1 MPQRYAPPSRL
12 ARTHAVLSALL
23 SGATHED
30 AERMSRGIGVDEQW
44 LVGVIGSITEQA
56 RSFRNVRTPLQ
67 TERPDSGVEMQHLR
81 SRALWPS
88 RFGQTRHLL
97 EGQANVAIG
106 VPEHQPVLTL
116 GVRSA
121 IIWRLVAGTVLQA
134 EQLSIELREGTR
146 ILAVQYDLSD
156 PRHRCTWVTHACI
169 VAKPHLRLMTGSR
182 RTGLAT
188 STTRKLAGSLK
199 RLGQDNRIPQRYA
212 INREIGPA
220 LSCAA
225 ESSAISNS
233 PRRSL
238 LEPSYRLMITADSGS
253 RNPRYGLERTKV
265 HSSVALTS
273 LKTKHDR
280 FRNGPIRRSC
290 AD

>member
-12 ARTHAVLSALL
+12 ARTHAVLIALL
-23 SGATHED
+23 SGATNED

-44 LVGVIGSITEQA
+44 LVGVIGAITEQA
-56 RSFRNVRTPLQ
+56 RSEVQCPLMLRLQ
-67 TERPDSGVEMQHLR
+67 VVERPDSGVEMQHLR

-97 EGQANVAIG
+97 EGQANVPIG

-134 EQLSIELREGTR
+134 EQLSIELRESTR

-169 VAKPHLRLMTGSR
+169 VAKPRLRLM
-182 RTGLAT
+182 
-188 STTRKLAGSLK
+188 
-199 RLGQDNRIPQRYA
+199 
-212 INREIGPA
+212 
-220 LSCAA
+220 
-225 ESSAISNS
+225 
-233 PRRSL
+233 
-238 LEPSYRLMITADSGS
+238 SGS
-253 RNPRYGLERTKV
+253 RHPGLGNQ
-265 HSSVALTS
+265 HDP
-273 LKTKHDR
+273 KTGR
-280 FRNGPIRRSC
+280 FPEEIGTGQSHPAAVCHQS
-290 AD
+290 

>member
-12 ARTHAVLSALL
+12 ARTHAVLILL
-23 SGATHED
+23 SGATNED

-56 RSFRNVRTPLQ
+56 RSEVQCPLMLRLQ
-67 TERPDSGVEMQHLR
+67 VVERPDSGVEMQHLR

-97 EGQANVAIG
+97 EGQANVPIG

-169 VAKPHLRLMTGSR
+169 VAKPRLRLMSGSR
-182 RTGLAT
+182 RPGLN
-188 STTRKLAGSLK
+188 
-199 RLGQDNRIPQRYA
+199 Q
-212 INREIGPA
+212 PA
-220 LSCAA
+220 LRTRANKKCILCRRDIPENAA
-225 ESSAISNS
+225 
-233 PRRSL
+233 RSL
-238 LEPSYRLMITADSGS
+238 R
-253 RNPRYGLERTKV
+253 ERV
-265 HSSVALTS
+265 NWAI
-273 LKTKHDR
+273 
-280 FRNGPIRRSC
+280 FR
-290 AD
+290 